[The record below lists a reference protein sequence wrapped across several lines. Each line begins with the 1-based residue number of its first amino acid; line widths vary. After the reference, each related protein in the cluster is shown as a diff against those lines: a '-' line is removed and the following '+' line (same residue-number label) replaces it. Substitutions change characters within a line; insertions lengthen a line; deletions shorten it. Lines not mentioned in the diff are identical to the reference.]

1 MNPQNSKRIPGSPRE
16 WLSHAESDLRLAKL
30 AANDPYIIGGQVCFH
45 AQQAAEKSI
54 KAALLCRG
62 IEFPLTHDIEELLKL
77 AEDQGVIIPE
87 EVQEADHLTPYA
99 VETRYPGYL
108 QEITGDDVSNALR
121 IAEQTVSWAKG
132 FLAEEKKEDL

>member
-30 AANDPYIIGGQVCFH
+30 AANDPYIMGGQVCFH

-54 KAALLCRG
+54 KAALLFGG
-62 IEFPLTHDIEELLKL
+62 IEFPLIHDIEELLKL
-77 AEDQGVIIPE
+77 AEDQGIIIPE
-87 EVQEADHLTPYA
+87 EVQETDQLTPYA

-132 FLAEEKKEDL
+132 LLAEEKKEDS

>member
-54 KAALLCRG
+54 KAALLFWG

-132 FLAEEKKEDL
+132 FLAEEK

>member
-1 MNPQNSKRIPGSPRE
+1 LN
-16 WLSHAESDLRLAKL
+16 HAESDLRLAKL

-54 KAALLCRG
+54 KAALLFRG

-132 FLAEEKKEDL
+132 FLAEEKKEDS

>member
-108 QEITGDDVSNALR
+108 QEITGDDLSNALR

-132 FLAEEKKEDL
+132 FLTKEKKEDS

>member
-1 MNPQNSKRIPGSPRE
+1 MNPQNRKRIPGSPRE
-16 WLSHAESDLRLAKL
+16 WLNHAESDLRLAKL
-30 AANDPYIIGGQVCFH
+30 AANDPYIIGSQVCFH

-54 KAALLCRG
+54 KAALLFRG

-132 FLAEEKKEDL
+132 FLAEEKKEDS

>member
-1 MNPQNSKRIPGSPRE
+1 
-16 WLSHAESDLRLAKL
+16 LSHAESDLRLAKL
-30 AANDPYIIGGQVCFH
+30 AANDPYIMGGQVCFH

-54 KAALLCRG
+54 KAALLFRG

-87 EVQEADHLTPYA
+87 EVQEADNLTPYA

>member
-30 AANDPYIIGGQVCFH
+30 AANDPFIMGGQVCFH

-54 KAALLCRG
+54 KAALLFRE

-77 AEDQGVIIPE
+77 AEDQGIIIPE
-87 EVQEADHLTPYA
+87 NVQETDQLTPYA

-108 QEITGDDVSNALR
+108 QEITGDDVSHALR
-121 IAEQTVSWAKG
+121 IAEQTVSWAKS
-132 FLAEEKKEDL
+132 FLGEEKKEK